1 MEPTARAARPGDVT
15 GAAVAH
21 AADRPVLRS
30 RAGALAAVLLA
41 LLALVMLTT
50 GAEPRALAVSG
61 AGAVALAAAAVIVW
75 ALLYSRRQRRAH
87 EDALTVWAAERAAQA
102 ERLRIARD
110 LHDLASHGLG
120 LITVRAAAAR
130 TTAPGPGGEAE
141 RARALADIERAGRE
155 ATAELRRMLTVLRT
169 PGEESEPA
177 RLRPA
182 ETLRDLPA
190 LVSAARDGGVSAA
203 LDLGEA
209 GAVSAGAQL
218 TVCAVVREGLANTA
232 RHAGPVAARVT
243 VRHEGGTVAVTV
255 EDDGPAPGW
264 RPQPGTG
271 QGLTGLRERLALLGG
286 ALAAGPRSSGP
297 GFRLTATVP
306 DGGDR

>member
-1 MEPTARAARPGDVT
+1 MERTEEG
-15 GAAVAH
+15 

-30 RAGALAAVLLA
+30 RAGLVAAAVLA
-41 LLALVMLTT
+41 LLALVLAST
-50 GAEPRALAVSG
+50 GAEPRALAMAGVCVIAVSS
-61 AGAVALAAAAVIVW
+61 VAVIVW
-75 ALLYSRRQRRAH
+75 AVLHSRRRRRAH
-87 EDALTVWAAERAAQA
+87 EDELTLWAAERAAQA

-130 TTAPGPGGEAE
+130 TAAGPEGEAE
-141 RARALADIERAGRE
+141 RVRALADIERAGRE
-155 ATAELRRMLTVLRT
+155 ATTELRRMLTVLRA
-169 PGEESEPA
+169 PGEEAEPA

-182 ETLRDLPA
+182 EALRDLPA
-190 LVSAARDGGVSAA
+190 IVGAARRGGVTAV
-203 LDLGEA
+203 LDLGET

-243 VRHEGGTVAVTV
+243 VRREGAAVVVAV

-264 RPQPGTG
+264 RPHPGTG
-271 QGLTGLRERLALLGG
+271 RGITGLHERVALLGG
-286 ALAAGPRSSGP
+286 TVRAEGRGR

-306 DGGDR
+306 DGEGR